1 MEWMKI
7 DRNNESRQRL
17 GRLGDISQGNVPEY
31 RHCLRPCEEAV
42 QVRSIFVG
50 KKRKERYYKAVPACK
65 GSLGVVIPREDL
77 PQHGR
82 MPPYLVSQSCCP
94 DTTYWPSD
102 IRTCEAPSLCSWLH
116 LCTEVPPHL
125 ELLSAVGDPAFSSK
139 RTCRSAVES
148 GDAEHALHSACKLN
162 VGCPP

>member
-65 GSLGVVIPREDL
+65 GSLGV
-77 PQHGR
+77 
-82 MPPYLVSQSCCP
+82 
-94 DTTYWPSD
+94 
-102 IRTCEAPSLCSWLH
+102 AWLQAKA
-116 LCTEVPPHL
+116 
-125 ELLSAVGDPAFSSK
+125 SSSK
-139 RTCRSAVES
+139 ARLQAQASSSKVRSSTLTRGSQRVAGVSDKEGTGEAASPSILVKGVYQQGDKRAARGLADVSEKKGQVWLQACVAVR
-148 GDAEHALHSACKLN
+148 
-162 VGCPP
+162 VMR